1 MCVSRYPVAIPLRA
15 GTTHTVSVM
24 TFHRRVGSRAP
35 LMAFT
40 AALLALLLLPAL
52 VLGAEWTTPRRVSD
66 VAGTRLDSL
75 HQLAADRGKMHL
87 THPRIGPG
95 TKDDRVFYQR
105 STNGG
110 ATWSKGQPLFKA
122 TARHRHVVPN
132 LAIDA
137 RGDIVAVA
145 WRAGGPSGSTLFV
158 RVSRDGG
165 QNFGNRDEITTTSK
179 DHGIGV
185 PAIAVGKDA
194 VAVAWTNRAT
204 GKIKVRISRDDGR
217 TFKPAESIGSTRLSI
232 DCRAKQTDGLVGIAA
247 ASKSIHVAWSHAPL
261 RSCIASSVEM
271 RTSTDRGK
279 SWGQTRT
286 VTERRS
292 YGWPELDARGRTVLA
307 TVQSPSGGLVVA
319 RSDKNGRKW
328 TDQVLKPPERH
339 GYSAADVTLLPD
351 KKAIIT
357 YVDEVIRNDLLTRT
371 RVAVRR
377 SPNDGVKWSKPRP
390 VTSMEKKLRM
400 APNIAANGKKISI
413 VFQSG
418 QFDGSPRNIFATR
431 LR

>member
-1 MCVSRYPVAIPLRA
+1 
-15 GTTHTVSVM
+15 
-24 TFHRRVGSRAP
+24 
-35 LMAFT
+35 
-40 AALLALLLLPAL
+40 
-52 VLGAEWTTPRRVSD
+52 
-66 VAGTRLDSL
+66 
-75 HQLAADRGKMHL
+75 
-87 THPRIGPG
+87 
-95 TKDDRVFYQR
+95 
-105 STNGG
+105 
-110 ATWSKGQPLFKA
+110 
-122 TARHRHVVPN
+122 
-132 LAIDA
+132 
-137 RGDIVAVA
+137 
-145 WRAGGPSGSTLFV
+145 
-158 RVSRDGG
+158 
-165 QNFGNRDEITTTSK
+165 
-179 DHGIGV
+179 V
-185 PAIAVGKDA
+185 PAVAVGKDA

-204 GKIKVRISRDDGR
+204 GKIKVRVSRDDGR

-247 ASKSIHVAWSHAPL
+247 GSTSIHVAWSRAPL

-328 TDQVLKPPERH
+328 TDQLLKPPEGH

-377 SPNDGVKWSKPRP
+377 SPNDGGKWSKPRP